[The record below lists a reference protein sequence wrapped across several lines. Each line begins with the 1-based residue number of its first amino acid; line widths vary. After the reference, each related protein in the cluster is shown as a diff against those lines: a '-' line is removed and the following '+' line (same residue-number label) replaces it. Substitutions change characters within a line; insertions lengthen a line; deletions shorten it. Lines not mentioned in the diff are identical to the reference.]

1 MPAHPTTQEI
11 TDTRKAWSPS
21 SRSDFWYLTVAIGMV
36 GLTLGSVLPLSAL
49 RLGNLNYSSTV
60 IGIVIAIHALGLVI
74 SMPLSEPAVNRW
86 GPRKSIHIFGV
97 LSAFGC
103 FSLQSANT
111 ATTLGIGLLFLGIA
125 LGVVFNLVETWVN
138 EIIPEAQRGHWLAI
152 HCTIFTLL
160 QLTGPLI
167 LQILPAGYEFQI
179 CSLLL
184 LTAWPAYKGL
194 SNYLIASEE
203 DEKDKT
209 PWWKYLASAPAIACS
224 TALFALFD
232 AVILSLLPIY
242 SLAAGLNQSAALI
255 SVSVVLAGDTAL
267 EWVVG
272 SLADKFGRPLVHWGC
287 AVILFLSAPL
297 LPLVIDTI
305 FWWPLLFVIGGS
317 AGGIYVMSLMACGQ
331 RFSGRRLLKM
341 TALLGAVW
349 GVGSIIG
356 PLMTG
361 IFMDINAQWSLPVS
375 ILVITTFLLGSLG
388 WESCQSNKS
397 GKKLLNA

>member
-1 MPAHPTTQEI
+1 MSAYHTPKKI
-11 TDTRKAWSPS
+11 TDPGKTWNQS
-21 SRSDFWYLTVAIGMV
+21 SKTDFWYLTATIGMV
-36 GLTLGSVLPLSAL
+36 GLSLGSVLPLTAL

-74 SMPLSEPAVNRW
+74 SMPLSEPAINRW
-86 GPRKSIHIFGV
+86 GPRKSLQIFGV

-103 FSLQSANT
+103 FLLQSANT

-160 QLTGPLI
+160 QLSGPL
-167 LQILPAGYEFQI
+167 LLHILPAGYEFQI

-203 DEKDKT
+203 HGKDEM
-209 PWWKYLASAPAIACS
+209 PWWKYLASAPVIACS

-242 SLAAGLNQSAALI
+242 GLAAGLSQSKALI
-255 SVSVVLAGDTAL
+255 SVSMVLAGDTLL
-267 EWVVG
+267 EWVIG
-272 SLADKFGRPLVHWGC
+272 SLADKFGRLVVHWSC
-287 AVILFLSAPL
+287 ALVLFSSAPL
-297 LPLVIDTI
+297 LPLAIGTI

-317 AGGIYVMSLMACGQ
+317 AGGIYVMSLMASGQ

-349 GVGSIIG
+349 GVGSITG

-361 IFMDINAQWSLPVS
+361 ILMDLNARWSLPVT

-388 WESCQSNKS
+388 WESYQSEKS
-397 GKKLLNA
+397 RKNLSNA